1 MSDYEYELDEKL
13 NDYQNVDLLCWA
25 SYPNSDYARAFSLYP
40 QFCYRDGKMEEVDN
54 KVFEDLGAFT
64 AMPTGDQRKPI
75 SSFSKQY
82 GELVVANVKQYNSNE
97 SYNGD
102 HIKDRL
108 LCRFNDNISF
118 PELVLERFSDASIS
132 HSFYQ
137 VIEIEATEPFTKPFS
152 RPVILND
159 TRSDLF
165 CTQVFVK
172 HEAKTGTCYYGP
184 FSCKVTE
191 DGRIDLSATNL
202 HDFHIFKI
210 SDDFIKSV
218 FPILRYEETGC
229 STVCNLL
236 EKQVIDS
243 LIKEKDQV
251 ESIDWLPMK
260 ELPGVFSRIINA
272 SEEMN
277 EQYERRTLQS
287 LKSAILNYATSSNQH
302 PIVDEM
308 RKERLIETVAEMEA
322 SALDARGLLKSVL
335 GSISDEQLSKLAVSE
350 DAYPYIK
357 DRLLRSSGVKERI
370 NEETQKY
377 KICAAAAEE
386 ELREL
391 QEKIEEARKEEERAR
406 KNAEAVIQERLA
418 SENEKL
424 DKMRQDYDQLC
435 RDTESK
441 KAEYRQAVVDNDRL
455 QREVDSIL
463 STLNDEATSTG
474 KILESEILRKVVS
487 TVKDLDLKKGESD
500 AAPIRYKT
508 RDKEDQLSNEE
519 LVEELTKR
527 IVTEAGR
534 NLERNEII
542 NLITCLMQGF
552 VTTFAGRPGTGKTSL
567 CNILAGALGLKS
579 KINPVPRFMEIDV
592 ENGWTSYKDY
602 IGYHNPI
609 ANTYEAAN
617 PLIFDAIKRLSGEE
631 DDTQAPPYIF
641 LLDEANLS
649 PIEHYWS
656 PFLRICD
663 TFTTSKAEIP
673 LGREE
678 NWRLPNVVRF
688 LTTVNFDHTT
698 EELSPRFLD
707 RSWVITLES
716 QELPEV
722 AYGIDDSALFTSV
735 APYSYE
741 RLMQAF
747 YVKSTRLADDQVDGL
762 LKTLVR
768 ICADNSLPISQRSQ
782 LMIRRFVAASS
793 PLMKAEQPENQFI
806 PLDFAFS
813 QKALPLISGSRETVG
828 PLVKELLKECDSL
841 TITKKRLERMKEY
854 GESNGYY
861 QYFI

>member
-102 HIKDRL
+102 YIKDRL
-108 LCRFNDNISF
+108 LCRFNDNISY
-118 PELVLERFSDASIS
+118 PELVLEKFSDASIS
-132 HSFYQ
+132 RSFYQ

-172 HEAKTGTCYYGP
+172 HEARTGTCYYGP

-210 SDDFIKSV
+210 SDDFVKSA

-229 STVCNLL
+229 STVCSLL
-236 EKQVIDS
+236 EKQAINS
-243 LIKEKDQV
+243 LIGEKDLV
-251 ESIDWLPMK
+251 ESIDWLPKK
-260 ELPGVFSRIINA
+260 ELHGVFSRIINA
-272 SEEMN
+272 SEEMGR
-277 EQYERRTLQS
+277 QYERGILQS
-287 LKSAILNYATSSNQH
+287 LKSAIFDYVASPNQL
-302 PIVDEM
+302 PSIDDV
-308 RKERLIETVAEMEA
+308 RKERLIKTVVEMEA
-322 SALDARGLLKSVL
+322 SALEARGLLESVL
-335 GSISDEQLSKLAVSE
+335 NSMSDEQLSELVVSE
-350 DAYPYIK
+350 NAYPYIK

-370 NEETQKY
+370 SEATQEY
-377 KICAAAAEE
+377 RVRVSAAEE
-386 ELREL
+386 ELKEL
-391 QEKIEEARKEEERAR
+391 QGKIEEAQKKEERAR
-406 KNAEAVIQERLA
+406 KNADALVQERLA
-418 SENEKL
+418 AENEKF
-424 DKMRQDYDQLC
+424 DQMRQDYDRLC
-435 RDTESK
+435 EETKRK
-441 KAEYRQAVVDNDRL
+441 KAEYRQAVVDNDRI
-455 QREVDSIL
+455 QREIDDIL

-487 TVKDLDLKKGESD
+487 TVKDIDLKKREGD
-500 AAPIRYKT
+500 TTPIPWKT
-508 RDKEDQLSNEE
+508 RDEEDQLSNEE
-519 LVEELTKR
+519 LVDELEKR
-527 IVTEAGR
+527 IVSGAGR
-534 NLERNEII
+534 NLTRNEII
-542 NLITCLMQGF
+542 NLVTCLMQGF

-579 KINPVPRFMEIDV
+579 EINPAFRFMEINV

-609 ANTYEAAN
+609 TNTYEAAN
-617 PLIFDAIKRLSGEE
+617 PFVFDAMKRLSGEG
-631 DDTQAPPYIF
+631 DTQAPPYVF

-656 PFLRICD
+656 PFLRVCD
-663 TFTTSKAEIP
+663 TFTKSKAEIP

-678 NWRLPNVVRF
+678 SWRLPNAVRF

-716 QELPEV
+716 QELPEST
-722 AYGIDDSALFTSV
+722 YDIDVNTLFADV
-735 APYSYE
+735 IPYSHE

-747 YVKSTRLADDQVDGL
+747 YTESTKIADEQVDGL
-762 LKTLVR
+762 LKTLVK
-768 ICADNSLPISQRSQ
+768 ICAENASPISQRSQ
-782 LMIRRFVAASS
+782 LMMRRFVAASS
-793 PLMKAEQPENQFI
+793 PLMKAQLSDNQFI

-813 QKALPLISGSRETVG
+813 QKVLPLISGSREAVG
-828 PLVKELLKECDSL
+828 PLVSELLKECGSL
-841 TITKKRLERMKEY
+841 TMTKKHLKRMREY